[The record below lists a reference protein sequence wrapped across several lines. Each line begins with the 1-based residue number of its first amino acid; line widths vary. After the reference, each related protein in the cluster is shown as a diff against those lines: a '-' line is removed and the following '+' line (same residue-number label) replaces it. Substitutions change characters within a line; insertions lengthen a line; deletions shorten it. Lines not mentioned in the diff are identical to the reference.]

1 MSKNT
6 NNAPKFGEDRAY
18 DSNTSPTLQNALANA
33 PVEDIEQK
41 IAQLRQYWVSEENL
55 ALFVWANIQTVS
67 SLTNILEDSKGE
79 EQEVSKQV
87 VGLVNNELGKARI
100 RHEKILE
107 VYNAQRQAVYVNAA
121 NNNLKNIF
129 WDDAENDED
138 RSYGWLWKAA

>member
-79 EQEVSKQV
+79 GQEVPKEV
-87 VGLVNNELGKARI
+87 VAIVNDELERVSI
-100 RHEKILE
+100 QTNLM
-107 VYNAQRQAVYVNAA
+107 YVREFRGIVISAA
-121 NNNLKNIF
+121 
-129 WDDAENDED
+129 NDED
-138 RSYGWLWKAA
+138 GNSRSYGGTKAA